1 MADTVNVHTKRGNRE
16 ACYNARD
23 VFYACLGESWCPPL
37 VLVVFALTVIETT
50 RRE

>member
-23 VFYACLGESWCPPL
+23 VFYACLGEAL
-37 VLVVFALTVIETT
+37 VSSSGDSCLCAHSY
-50 RRE
+50 